1 MFVEVNGYICIYIYI
16 KVVLKVDGLFLFFLL
31 KDKNKN
37 N

>member
-1 MFVEVNGYICIYIYI
+1 MFVEVNGYIRIYIYI